1 MLADSE
7 RIQSVA
13 HPRICERQCQPDQ
26 LGVGEQTSPANL
38 LGAGESIFDVASSL
52 RIGTMAVDR
61 AGLIDQL
68 CQHGAAL
75 GVDGSYG
82 CDEFGAPRVQTPAV
96 QYRCRGDG
104 RRRGVLDRSRTAASV
119 CAVPPTASR
128 DPVDHVHGEQA
139 DIPPRKLVVQLAR
152 QVTVLVGARLARGAL
167 VVDDHRNGNLCSG
180 GGGQFRKAAQRAATF
195 ATGEIGTQDSA
206 HFTLG
211 GGHEYQRFFGHEA
224 QNGGQC
230 RDQYAGAIERCFGAM
245 CCRHTAN
252 LATATDEDPPMPIC
266 RALTVDVIDFGD
278 ECGSA
283 CEMGTTGVHLSAMG
297 STQEYDLVVIGSG
310 PGGQKAA
317 IAAAKL
323 GKSVAVIERGLML
336 GGVCVN
342 TGTIPSKTLREAV
355 VYLTGMSQR
364 ELYGASYRVKERITP
379 ADLLARTQHVIG
391 REIDVVRAQL
401 MRNRIE
407 LFVGHARF
415 LDAHTI
421 HVDDPNR
428 AERVTVSGRYVVIAT
443 GTKPARPAGVE
454 FDENR
459 VLDSDGILDLKSI
472 PASMVVVGAGVI
484 GIEYASM
491 FAALGTKVTVVEKRA
506 NMLEFCDPEIIEALK
521 FHLRDLAVTFRF
533 GEEVTAV
540 DVGSAGTI
548 TTLASGKQI
557 PAETVMYSAGRQ
569 GQTNHL
575 DLANAG
581 LEADNRGRIF
591 VDDNYQTKVDHI
603 YAVGDVIG
611 FPALAATSMEQGR
624 LAAYHAFGE
633 PCKGMTELQP
643 IGIYSIPEV
652 SYVGSTEVEL
662 TKESVPYE
670 VGVSRYRELA
680 RGQIAG
686 DSYGMLKM
694 LVSTEDLRLL
704 GVHIFGTNA
713 TEMVHIGQSVMG
725 CHGTVE
731 YLVDAVFNYPTFSEA
746 YKVAALD
753 VMNKL
758 RALHQFRS

>member
-1 MLADSE
+1 
-7 RIQSVA
+7 
-13 HPRICERQCQPDQ
+13 
-26 LGVGEQTSPANL
+26 
-38 LGAGESIFDVASSL
+38 
-52 RIGTMAVDR
+52 
-61 AGLIDQL
+61 
-68 CQHGAAL
+68 
-75 GVDGSYG
+75 
-82 CDEFGAPRVQTPAV
+82 
-96 QYRCRGDG
+96 
-104 RRRGVLDRSRTAASV
+104 
-119 CAVPPTASR
+119 
-128 DPVDHVHGEQA
+128 
-139 DIPPRKLVVQLAR
+139 
-152 QVTVLVGARLARGAL
+152 
-167 VVDDHRNGNLCSG
+167 
-180 GGGQFRKAAQRAATF
+180 
-195 ATGEIGTQDSA
+195 
-206 HFTLG
+206 
-211 GGHEYQRFFGHEA
+211 
-224 QNGGQC
+224 
-230 RDQYAGAIERCFGAM
+230 
-245 CCRHTAN
+245 
-252 LATATDEDPPMPIC
+252 
-266 RALTVDVIDFGD
+266 
-278 ECGSA
+278 
-283 CEMGTTGVHLSAMG
+283 MG

-323 GKSVAVIERGLML
+323 GKSVAVIERGRML

-364 ELYGASYRVKERITP
+364 ELYGASYRVKEKITP

-391 REIDVVRAQL
+391 KEIDVVRSQL
-401 MRNRIE
+401 MRNRVE
-407 LFVGHARF
+407 LYVGHARF
-415 LDAHTI
+415 LDAHTV
-421 HVDDPNR
+421 HVEDPGR
-428 AERVTVSGRYVVIAT
+428 AERVTVSGRNIVIAT
-443 GTKPARPAGVE
+443 GTKPARPGGVG

-472 PASMVVVGAGVI
+472 PTSMVVVGAGVI

-506 NMLEFCDPEIIEALK
+506 NMLEFCDPEIIESLK

-540 DVGSAGTI
+540 DVGPTGTV

-569 GQTNHL
+569 GQTAEL
-575 DLANAG
+575 DLPNAG

-611 FPALAATSMEQGR
+611 FPALAATSMDQGR

-633 PCKGMTELQP
+633 PCSAMTELQP

-652 SYVGSTEVEL
+652 SYVGATEVDL
-662 TKESVPYE
+662 TKDAVPYE

-686 DSYGMLKM
+686 DSYGMLKL

-713 TEMVHIGQSVMG
+713 TEMVHIGQAVMG
-725 CHGTVE
+725 CGGSIE

-758 RALHQFRS
+758 RALSLFKS

>member
-1 MLADSE
+1 
-7 RIQSVA
+7 
-13 HPRICERQCQPDQ
+13 
-26 LGVGEQTSPANL
+26 
-38 LGAGESIFDVASSL
+38 
-52 RIGTMAVDR
+52 
-61 AGLIDQL
+61 
-68 CQHGAAL
+68 
-75 GVDGSYG
+75 
-82 CDEFGAPRVQTPAV
+82 
-96 QYRCRGDG
+96 
-104 RRRGVLDRSRTAASV
+104 
-119 CAVPPTASR
+119 
-128 DPVDHVHGEQA
+128 
-139 DIPPRKLVVQLAR
+139 
-152 QVTVLVGARLARGAL
+152 
-167 VVDDHRNGNLCSG
+167 
-180 GGGQFRKAAQRAATF
+180 
-195 ATGEIGTQDSA
+195 
-206 HFTLG
+206 
-211 GGHEYQRFFGHEA
+211 
-224 QNGGQC
+224 
-230 RDQYAGAIERCFGAM
+230 
-245 CCRHTAN
+245 
-252 LATATDEDPPMPIC
+252 
-266 RALTVDVIDFGD
+266 
-278 ECGSA
+278 
-283 CEMGTTGVHLSAMG
+283 MG
-297 STQEYDLVVIGSG
+297 SMQEYDLVVIGSG
-310 PGGQKAA
+310 PGGQRAA

-323 GKSVAVIERGLML
+323 GKSVAVIERGMML

-364 ELYGASYRVKERITP
+364 ELYGASYRVKEKITP

-391 REIDVVRAQL
+391 KEIDVVRSQL
-401 MRNRIE
+401 MRNRVE
-407 LFVGHARF
+407 LYIGHGRFV
-415 LDAHTI
+415 DEHTLL
-421 HVDDPNR
+421 VDDPSR
-428 AERVTVSGRYVVIAT
+428 AERITIRGAHIVIAT
-443 GTKPARPAGVE
+443 GTKPARPSGVE

-459 VLDSDGILDLKSI
+459 VLDSDGILDLKAI
-472 PASMVVVGAGVI
+472 PTSMVVVGAGVI

-491 FAALGTKVTVVEKRA
+491 FAALGTKVTVVEKRES
-506 NMLEFCDPEIIEALK
+506 MLEFCDPEIVEALR

-540 DVGSAGTI
+540 DVGAAGTV

-569 GQTNHL
+569 GQTDHL

-591 VDDNYQTKVDHI
+591 VDDNFATKVDHI

-633 PCKGMTELQP
+633 PTKGMMDLQP

-652 SYVGSTEVEL
+652 SYVGATEVDL
-662 TKESVPYE
+662 TKDAIPYE

-686 DSYGMLKM
+686 DSYGMLKL

-713 TEMVHIGQSVMG
+713 TEMVHIGQAVMG
-725 CHGTVE
+725 CGGTVE

-758 RALHQFRS
+758 RALNQFKR

>member
-1 MLADSE
+1 
-7 RIQSVA
+7 
-13 HPRICERQCQPDQ
+13 
-26 LGVGEQTSPANL
+26 
-38 LGAGESIFDVASSL
+38 
-52 RIGTMAVDR
+52 
-61 AGLIDQL
+61 
-68 CQHGAAL
+68 
-75 GVDGSYG
+75 
-82 CDEFGAPRVQTPAV
+82 
-96 QYRCRGDG
+96 
-104 RRRGVLDRSRTAASV
+104 
-119 CAVPPTASR
+119 
-128 DPVDHVHGEQA
+128 
-139 DIPPRKLVVQLAR
+139 
-152 QVTVLVGARLARGAL
+152 
-167 VVDDHRNGNLCSG
+167 
-180 GGGQFRKAAQRAATF
+180 
-195 ATGEIGTQDSA
+195 
-206 HFTLG
+206 
-211 GGHEYQRFFGHEA
+211 
-224 QNGGQC
+224 
-230 RDQYAGAIERCFGAM
+230 
-245 CCRHTAN
+245 
-252 LATATDEDPPMPIC
+252 
-266 RALTVDVIDFGD
+266 
-278 ECGSA
+278 
-283 CEMGTTGVHLSAMG
+283 MG
-297 STQEYDLVVIGSG
+297 SMQEYDLVVIGSG

-355 VYLTGMSQR
+355 VYLTGMNQR
-364 ELYGASYRVKERITP
+364 ELYGASYRVKEKITP

-391 REIDVVRAQL
+391 KEIDVVRSQL

-407 LFVGHARF
+407 LYVGHARF
-415 LDAHTI
+415 LDAHTV

-428 AERVTVSGRYVVIAT
+428 AERVTVSGRKIVIAT

-454 FDENR
+454 FDEQR

-472 PASMVVVGAGVI
+472 PSSMVVVGAGVI

-491 FAALGTKVTVVEKRA
+491 FAALGTKVTVVEKRP

-521 FHLRDLAVTFRF
+521 FHLRDQAVTFRF

-540 DVGSAGTI
+540 DVGTAGTV

-569 GQTNHL
+569 GQTDHL
-575 DLANAG
+575 DLPTAG
-581 LEADNRGRIF
+581 LEADGRGRIF

-633 PCKGMTELQP
+633 PTHSITEIQP

-652 SYVGSTEVEL
+652 SYVGATEVDL
-662 TKESVPYE
+662 TKDSVPYE

-686 DSYGMLKM
+686 DSYGMLKL

-713 TEMVHIGQSVMG
+713 TEMVHIGQAVMG
-725 CHGTVE
+725 CGGTVE

-758 RALHQFRS
+758 RALSQFKS

>member
-1 MLADSE
+1 
-7 RIQSVA
+7 
-13 HPRICERQCQPDQ
+13 
-26 LGVGEQTSPANL
+26 
-38 LGAGESIFDVASSL
+38 
-52 RIGTMAVDR
+52 
-61 AGLIDQL
+61 
-68 CQHGAAL
+68 
-75 GVDGSYG
+75 
-82 CDEFGAPRVQTPAV
+82 
-96 QYRCRGDG
+96 
-104 RRRGVLDRSRTAASV
+104 
-119 CAVPPTASR
+119 
-128 DPVDHVHGEQA
+128 
-139 DIPPRKLVVQLAR
+139 
-152 QVTVLVGARLARGAL
+152 
-167 VVDDHRNGNLCSG
+167 
-180 GGGQFRKAAQRAATF
+180 
-195 ATGEIGTQDSA
+195 
-206 HFTLG
+206 
-211 GGHEYQRFFGHEA
+211 
-224 QNGGQC
+224 
-230 RDQYAGAIERCFGAM
+230 
-245 CCRHTAN
+245 
-252 LATATDEDPPMPIC
+252 
-266 RALTVDVIDFGD
+266 
-278 ECGSA
+278 
-283 CEMGTTGVHLSAMG
+283 MG
-297 STQEYDLVVIGSG
+297 SMQEYDLVVIGSG

-355 VYLTGMSQR
+355 VYLTGMNQR
-364 ELYGASYRVKERITP
+364 ELYGASYRVKDKITP

-391 REIDVVRAQL
+391 KEIDVVRSQL

-407 LFVGHARF
+407 LYVGHARF
-415 LDAHTI
+415 LDAHTV

-428 AERVTVSGRYVVIAT
+428 AERVTVSGRKIVIAT

-454 FDENR
+454 FDEHR

-472 PASMVVVGAGVI
+472 PTSMVVVGAGVI

-491 FAALGTKVTVVEKRA
+491 FAALGTKVTVVEKRP

-521 FHLRDLAVTFRF
+521 FHLRDHAVTFRF

-540 DVGSAGTI
+540 DVGASGTV

-569 GQTNHL
+569 GQTDHL
-575 DLANAG
+575 DLPSAG

-633 PCKGMTELQP
+633 PTHSITEIQP

-652 SYVGSTEVEL
+652 SYVGATEVDL
-662 TKESVPYE
+662 TKDSVPYE

-686 DSYGMLKM
+686 DSHGMLKL

-713 TEMVHIGQSVMG
+713 TEMVHIGQAVMG
-725 CHGTVE
+725 CGGTVE

-758 RALHQFRS
+758 RALSQFRH